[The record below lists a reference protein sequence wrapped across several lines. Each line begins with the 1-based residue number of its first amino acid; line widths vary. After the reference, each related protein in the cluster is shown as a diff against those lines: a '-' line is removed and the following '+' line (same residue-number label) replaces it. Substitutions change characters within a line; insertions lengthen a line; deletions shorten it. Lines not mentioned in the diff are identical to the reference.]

1 MSVLDKGKKRLF
13 LMYDLVREFPW
24 RRALQVHDR
33 QAELVVWIHHASP
46 KPWWKY
52 VLRGDFILKDAGL
65 VAALVDAKIPFR
77 VVTGG
82 KVEQLRDETI
92 VYSIF
97 EYNPSRHQ
105 DYSAGLVEA
114 LRAIEAR
121 GNTLYPSADEAEWW
135 ENKVFMH
142 RRFDE
147 LGVNCPATVLDRV
160 ADDLHVEK
168 FDFPLLVKEP
178 HSQGSAGLHK
188 VDSAEALRRLRA
200 EFRAQGEP
208 EVLIQELL
216 DMSRDLRVTMVG
228 DQIVHHY
235 FRINTTEEWQ
245 PTSTRRGS
253 LVDFE
258 TFPEQWR
265 EHIVEVFGRLGLRTG
280 AFDIC
285 WQGDDLDTEPIFLEV
300 SPAYTP
306 NPPPSPPFADQPYY
320 AFKKQLTGPDSFG
333 TAFVRTVFE
342 IQRLVVAEWG
352 IAQR

>member
-1 MSVLDKGKKRLF
+1 
-13 LMYDLVREFPW
+13 MYDLVREFPW

-33 QAELVVWIHHASP
+33 KAELVVWIHHASP

-52 VLRGDFILKDAGL
+52 LLRGDFILKDAGL
-65 VAALVDAKIPFR
+65 VAALTDAKIPFR

-82 KVEQLRDETI
+82 KVEQLRGETI

-97 EYNPSRHQ
+97 EYNPRSNL

-114 LRAIEAR
+114 LRVIEAR

-147 LGVNCPATVLDRV
+147 LQVHCPATVLDRV

-178 HSQGSAGLHK
+178 HSQGSAGVHK

-200 EFRAQGEP
+200 EFRSQGEP

-216 DMSRDLRVTMVG
+216 DMRRDLRVTMVG
-228 DQIVHHY
+228 NRIVHHY

-265 EHIVEVFGRLGLRTG
+265 DHIVEVFGRLGMRTG

-306 NPPPSPPFADQPYY
+306 NPPPSAPFSDQPYY

>member
-1 MSVLDKGKKRLF
+1 MSVLDKGKKRFF
-13 LMYDLVREFPW
+13 LMYDLAREFPW
-24 RRALQVHDR
+24 RRAIKLHDTG
-33 QAELVVWIHHASP
+33 ADLVVWIHHASP

-52 VLRGDFILKDAGL
+52 LLRGDFILKDAGL
-65 VAALVDAKIPFR
+65 IAALVEAKIPYR
-77 VVTGG
+77 IVTGD
-82 KVEQLRDETI
+82 KVEALRDERI

-97 EYNPSRHQ
+97 EYNPERRRN
-105 DYSAGLVEA
+105 YSAGLVEA
-114 LRAIEAR
+114 LRSIEAR
-121 GNTLYPSADEAEWW
+121 GNTLFPSADEAEWW

-142 RRFDE
+142 ERFE
-147 LGVNCPATVLDRV
+147 ALGVRCPATVLDRV

-168 FDFPLLVKEP
+168 FEFPLLVKEP

-188 VDSAEALRRLRA
+188 VENAEALRRLRA
-200 EFRAQGEP
+200 EFRSHGEP

-228 DQIVHHY
+228 DKIVHHY

-258 TFPEQWR
+258 PFPEQWR
-265 EHIVEVFGRLGLRTG
+265 DHIISTFTRLGMHTG

-285 WQGDDLDTEPIFLEV
+285 WEGDDLDTEPIFLEV

-306 NPPPSPPFADQPYY
+306 NPPPPAAFSGQPYY
-320 AFKKQLTGPDSFG
+320 AFKQQLTGPDSFG
-333 TAFVRTVFE
+333 TAFVRIVFD
-342 IQRLVVAEWG
+342 IQRMVLSEWDLAAG
-352 IAQR
+352 